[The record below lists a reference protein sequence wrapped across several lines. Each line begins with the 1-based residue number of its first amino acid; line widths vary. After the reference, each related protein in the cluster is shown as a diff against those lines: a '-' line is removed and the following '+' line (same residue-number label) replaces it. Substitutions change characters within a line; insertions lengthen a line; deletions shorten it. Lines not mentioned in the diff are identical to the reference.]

1 MSGFFPATGRSALVR
16 RWGAAAVVA
25 IVLATLPLPGVTAS
39 DGVAVVVNG
48 TQLSEQGLLVEGST
62 LVPMRC
68 IFEALGAWLEWD
80 GATQTVTATK
90 DTKKIR
96 LTIGSKTA
104 YINDFPLTMAV
115 APALINGKTYVPL
128 RFVAESLGAEVG
140 WDGAAR
146 RADIRLGPPP
156 PPPDPY
162 LTGYQPSIT
171 LADYQK
177 AKEYAQQF
185 KDCDTPEFDVPYERV
200 LDEYGW
206 YNVTQISTPW
216 VRAVYKEWTA
226 LRDRETVSDAEVDEF
241 INGANGALNF
251 FFHIAEEGESKGEY
265 KAVLIQGGG
274 TLEPEESA
282 LESRE
287 EFYNYDTGSV
297 SSREGTAQ
305 GYTYRWYEAITRFTF
320 NAATIDPTGQVELK
334 AMAPD
339 GKVRSYYWDLRAV
352 R

>member
-1 MSGFFPATGRSALVR
+1 VSGFFPATGRSALVR

-25 IVLATLPLPGVTAS
+25 GVLATLLVPGVTAS
-39 DGVAVVVNG
+39 DGVAVVLNG
-48 TQLSEQGLLVEGST
+48 TQLSEQGVLVEGST

-68 IFEALGAWLEWD
+68 IFEALGAQLEWD

-128 RFVAESLGAEVG
+128 RFVAESLGAEVS

-185 KDCDTPEFDVPYERV
+185 KDCDRPEFDLPFERI
-200 LDEYGW
+200 LNEYGW
-206 YNVTQISTPW
+206 YNIAQISTPW
-216 VRAVYKEWTA
+216 IRAAYKEWNA
-226 LRDRETVSDAEVDEF
+226 LKDLETVSDTGVDEL
-241 INGANGALNF
+241 INGANGVLNF
-251 FFHIAEEGESKGEY
+251 FFHILEEGESKGEY
-265 KAVLIQGGG
+265 KAVLIQGGR
-274 TLEPEESA
+274 TLEPGESA

-287 EFYNYDTGSV
+287 EFYKYETGSV
-297 SSREGTAQ
+297 SSGEGTAQ

-320 NAATIDPTGQVELK
+320 DAATIDPTGQVELK
-334 AMAPD
+334 IMAPD